1 MPLFCNHRRYMLITV
16 LSFLALVALSIAI
29 YKYDNY
35 THTSGKAIAFETQTN
50 QNTPY
55 YLVTVE
61 YLDRQQQKHQT
72 QLKMSAKP
80 SVLVKFDLRYPEGLP
95 QKASLYNAS
104 YLSFFGLPDASMSKI
119 RALT

>member
-1 MPLFCNHRRYMLITV
+1 MPLFSNHRCYVLITV

-35 THTSGKAIAFETQTN
+35 THTSGKAIAFETQTS
-50 QNTPY
+50 QNTP

-72 QLKMSAKP
+72 QLKMSTKP